1 MSFERLAFQSW
12 MERNLGCRDLSR
24 WESYRQQIETCLI
37 TADTLPVAVN
47 ALDRDAG
54 SLLHKGLLTFIGA
67 CNDLSLNNRS
77 WAIVKLYY
85 SLFYTIRAKLCSRR
99 HGLVRN
105 KSWYHFDINSSGNA
119 AIRLNGRRDRYRND
133 HECALHLYED
143 IFANSDILISNTVE
157 GLTPFSWMMEL
168 RNIANYRLA
177 RFPDPEFPL
186 DVTAK
191 LGPVD
196 TSMLEKII
204 DDNIADSMHV
214 LMFQPEHAWIAIPMK
229 QILAGYSDLVSRGQS
244 ITLPMEQYE
253 HTNRIFRTLPSGF
266 RQAFD
271 LTKVFKVRAE
281 S

>member
-1 MSFERLAFQSW
+1 
-12 MERNLGCRDLSR
+12 MEGYLGCRDRDR
-24 WESYRQQIETCLI
+24 WESYRKKIEECRI
-37 TADTLPVAVN
+37 TTDNLPIAVN
-47 ALDRDAG
+47 ALDRDAA
-54 SLLHKGLLTFIGA
+54 SLLHKGLLSFIGA

-85 SLFYTIRAKLCSRR
+85 SLFYTIRARLCSRR

-105 KSWYHFDINSSGNA
+105 KSWYHFDINLSGNS
-119 AIRLNGRRDRYRND
+119 AIRLNGKRNRYRND

-143 IFANSDILISNTVE
+143 IFAQSDILISNLVE
-157 GLTPFSWMMEL
+157 GLTSFSWMMEL
-168 RNIANYRLA
+168 RNISNYRLA
-177 RFPDPEFPL
+177 RFSDPEFPL

-191 LGPVD
+191 LGLVD
-196 TSMLEKII
+196 ASMLEKII
-204 DDNIADSMHV
+204 DDNISDSMHI

-229 QILAGYSDLVSRGQS
+229 QILAGYTDLVSRGQS
-244 ITLPMEQYE
+244 VALPTDQYE

-271 LTKVFKVRAE
+271 LTKIFKICAE

>member
-1 MSFERLAFQSW
+1 
-12 MERNLGCRDLSR
+12 MEGHVGCRDLDR
-24 WESYRQQIETCLI
+24 WDSYRQKIEECLI
-37 TADTLPVAVN
+37 TTEFLPVAVN
-47 ALDRDAG
+47 ALDQDAA
-54 SLLHKGLLTFIGA
+54 SLLHKGLLSFVGA
-67 CNDLSLNNRS
+67 CSDLSLNNRS

-85 SLFYTIRAKLCSRR
+85 SLFYTVRARLCSRR
-99 HGLVRN
+99 HGLIRN
-105 KSWYHFDINSSGNA
+105 RSWYHFDVNSSGSA

-143 IFANSDILISNTVE
+143 IFANSDVLISNPVE
-157 GLTPFSWMMEL
+157 GLPPFSWMMEL

-191 LGPVD
+191 LGLID
-196 TSMLEKII
+196 ASMLEKII
-204 DDNIADSMHV
+204 DDNISDSMHI

-229 QILAGYSDLVSRGQS
+229 QILAGHTDLVSRGQS
-244 ITLPMEQYE
+244 IALPAQQYE
-253 HTNRIFRTLPSGF
+253 HTNRIFQVLPSGF

-271 LTKVFKVRAE
+271 LTKIFKIHAE

>member
-12 MERNLGCRDLSR
+12 MEGHLGCRDLNR
-24 WESYRQQIETCLI
+24 WESYRQKIEECLI
-37 TADTLPVAVN
+37 TTDSLPVAVN
-47 ALDRDAG
+47 ALDRDAA
-54 SLLHKGLLTFIGA
+54 SLLHKGLLSFSGA
-67 CNDLSLNNRS
+67 CNDLALNNRS

-85 SLFYTIRAKLCSRR
+85 SLFYTIRARLCSRR

-105 KSWYHFDINSSGNA
+105 KSWYHFNVNSSGSA

-143 IFANSDILISNTVE
+143 IFENSDILIGNQVE
-157 GLTPFSWMMEL
+157 GLPPFAWMMEL

-191 LGPVD
+191 LGLVD
-196 TSMLEKII
+196 ASMLEKII
-204 DDNIADSMHV
+204 NDNISDSAHI

-229 QILAGYSDLVSRGQS
+229 QILAGYSDLLLRRQS
-244 ITLPMEQYE
+244 IVLPVEQYE
-253 HTNRIFRTLPSGF
+253 HTTRMFRTLPSGF

-271 LTKVFKVRAE
+271 LAKIFKIHAE